1 MSYTKQ
7 VSHQTKKIL
16 KQKFIM
22 ALAKHH
28 LISDMRTIKKHSL
41 SSNTNLI
48 QNYQTNIEILFQQT
62 KLRTY
67 PDKFWKPTNHT
78 TKVLND
84 VSYVSMKSWQSLY
97 TKTITC

>member
-16 KQKFIM
+16 KQKCIM

-62 KLRTY
+62 KLRNILINFGN
-67 PDKFWKPTNHT
+67 PQIIRPKF
-78 TKVLND
+78 
-84 VSYVSMKSWQSLY
+84 
-97 TKTITC
+97 